1 MKLRIA
7 QRRGQ
12 RLRDAQAEARLFRR
26 RALWG
31 LLLASLLVGTLGA
44 RFAWLQVVQ
53 HEVYQT
59 RSEDNRIRLRSIP
72 PSRGLVYDRNGR
84 LLADNVPAYRLELV
98 PEQVDEIDATLSAL
112 SDVVSLSEDDLSR
125 FRTTLKSK
133 RRFQSVPLKLRLNE
147 SEMAS
152 FAVNRYRFPGV
163 EVVPYLTRRYPY
175 GELFAHVIGYV
186 GRLDEADLEGM
197 TSQDIADY
205 DGTTLIGKSG
215 IEKHYEKELHGKVGY
230 ERVEINA
237 EGRVLRVIERQPA
250 VPGRDLFLSIDADLQ
265 AAAEAAFEGQ
275 PGAAVAVDPNN
286 GEVLAMLSL
295 PSYDPND
302 FVSGISQRDYSA
314 LLANPGRPLFN
325 RALSG
330 GYEPGSTLK
339 PFIGLAG
346 LELGLRRPEDT
357 VLSTGAFKLPG
368 QDREYRDY
376 RRGGHGRVNLK
387 EALAQSVNT
396 YFYQLAVDL
405 GIDRMGE
412 YMTRFGFGGPSGIDL
427 DGEATGI
434 LPSREWKLRNRQQVW
449 FPGETVIAG
458 IGQGFWVVT
467 PLQLAEGLTMLAN
480 GGIRYPLHLLRAV
493 RDGFDSPVMPLQM
506 PPPPASVVKEPG
518 NLDAV
523 REGMIAVV
531 HGSTG
536 SAHRVI
542 GLDAPYTIAGKSG
555 TAQRVS
561 RTGDESIKVDDLP
574 FELRHRALFVAYA
587 PAEKPEIAAVVI
599 VEHGGSGSL
608 AAAPVARR
616 ILDAWV
622 LRDPS
627 GTAGNDADA
636 GGGSSP

>member
-1 MKLRIA
+1 MSPRLF
-7 QRRGQ
+7 QRRGA
-12 RLRDAQAEARLFRR
+12 RLRDAPAEAEIFRR
-26 RALWG
+26 RAVWG
-31 LLLASLLVGTLGA
+31 FLIAMLLLGTLGL
-44 RFAWLQVVQ
+44 RFAWLQVSQ
-53 HEVYQT
+53 YEVYQT
-59 RSEDNRIRLRSIP
+59 RSESNRIRLRSIP

-84 LLADNVPAYRLELV
+84 LLADNVPAYRLELI
-98 PEQVDEIDATLSAL
+98 PEQVDDIDATIADL
-112 SDVVSLSEDDLSR
+112 SDVVSLDEEDLRR
-125 FRTTLKSK
+125 FRATLKSK
-133 RRFQSVPLKLRLNE
+133 RRFQSVPIKLRLNE

-186 GRLDEADLEGM
+186 GRLDESDLAAMSE
-197 TSQDIADY
+197 QDIAEY
-205 DGTTLIGKSG
+205 DGTTHIGKSG
-215 IEKHYEKELHGKVGY
+215 IEKHYEKELHGQVGF

-250 VPGRDLFLSIDADLQ
+250 IPGRDLFLSIDADLQ
-265 AAAEAAFEGQ
+265 AAVEAAFEGQ
-275 PGAAVAVDPNN
+275 PGAAVAVDPRD
-286 GEVLAMLSL
+286 GEVLALVSL

-302 FVSGISQRDYSA
+302 FVYGISQRDYSR

-346 LELGLRRPEDT
+346 LELGLRRPEQT
-357 VLSTGAFKLPG
+357 VLSTGAFKLPN
-368 QDREYRDY
+368 QDREYRDW
-376 RRGGHGRVNLK
+376 RPGGHGRVDLK

-396 YFYQLAVDL
+396 YFYGLAVDL
-405 GIDRMGE
+405 GIDRLSE
-412 YMTRFGFGGPSGIDL
+412 YMAQFGFGAPSGIDL

-434 LPSREWKLRNRQQVW
+434 LPSREWKSANRNQPW

-467 PLQLAEGLTMLAN
+467 PLQLAEGLSMLAN
-480 GGIRYPLHLLRAV
+480 GGVRYPLHLLHAI
-493 RDGFDSPVMPLQM
+493 RDGYDAPVSVLAM
-506 PPPPASVVKEPG
+506 PPPPPSVVRDPS
-518 NLDAV
+518 NLAAV

-531 HGSTG
+531 HGATG

-561 RTGDESIKVDDLP
+561 RRGEESIRVNDLP

-587 PAEKPEIAAVVI
+587 PAEKPEIAVVVV

-622 LRDPS
+622 LRDR
-627 GTAGNDADA
+627 GDDGADEPLGA
-636 GGGSSP
+636 TP